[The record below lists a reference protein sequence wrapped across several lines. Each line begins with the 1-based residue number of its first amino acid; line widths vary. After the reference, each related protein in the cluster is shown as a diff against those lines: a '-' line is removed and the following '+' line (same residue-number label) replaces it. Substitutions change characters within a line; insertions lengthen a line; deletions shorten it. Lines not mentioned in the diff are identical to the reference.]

1 MASRRQSTL
10 PAQGTLAPGFR
21 LAELDGGEVTL
32 AELAAGGPVLLAF
45 FKISCPVCQLTMPY
59 LERLHR
65 QGGLRVYGIS
75 QNDADDTREFN
86 RHFGVTFPT
95 LLDSEDSGYPASNA
109 YGISSVPTM
118 FLVTPDGTL
127 ERVIE
132 GWNRIDMAALG
143 DRAGMIL
150 FHAAD
155 NVPAWKAG

>member
-1 MASRRQSTL
+1 M
-10 PAQGTLAPGFR
+10 APGFR